1 MRLAELTEPFL
12 QYLCRLNR
20 SSRKGAMPP
29 EEVVRH
35 ELQQM
40 LSMMRTEA
48 MSLGPAAAD
57 YTRIEPALVIFADSV
72 IRESRLPYAPS
83 WEPMALDL
91 PNGGSDQVFFEILD
105 ACMASSGEG
114 AKDTLTVLL
123 ACLGLGFTG
132 GQRPEA
138 IRARMVDIS
147 AKLRGQFDA
156 DPTARVCPEAY
167 EHADTTDL
175 TERPGGTL
183 VGIGILLVGLIAVLF
198 GALVFVY
205 LSNTSEL
212 RATVQSIAGG
222 VEGGS

>member
-1 MRLAELTEPFL
+1 MRLAELTEPFF

-29 EEVVRH
+29 AEIVRH

-40 LSMMRTEA
+40 LSRMRTES

-57 YTRIEPALVIFADSV
+57 YAQIEPALVLFADSV
-72 IRESRLPYAPS
+72 IRESRLPYAPA
-83 WEPMALDL
+83 WEPMSLDL
-91 PNGGSDQVFFEILD
+91 PDVGSDQAFFDILD
-105 ACMASSGEG
+105 KCMSGSGES
-114 AKDTLTVLL
+114 AKEKLAVLL
-123 ACLGLGFTG
+123 GCLGLGFTG

-147 AKLRGQFDA
+147 AKLRGAIDA

-175 TERPGGTL
+175 TERPAGTL
-183 VGIGILLVGLIAVLF
+183 VGIGILLVGLILVLF

-205 LSNTSEL
+205 MSNVSEL
-212 RATVQSIAGG
+212 NQTVRSIADTE
-222 VEGGS
+222 VGS